1 MGVNR
6 SFNMPANLTPVYH
19 NAEERYKNASSNPE
33 KLEALQE
40 MLSVIPKH
48 KGTEKLQAE
57 IKRKIA
63 RLRKDLQKHKSS
75 GPSRKPFHHIERDGA
90 GRVVLSGP
98 PNSGKSSLL
107 KTLTHAEPEI
117 AVYPFTTR
125 EPHPGMMEYED
136 IMVQLVD
143 MPPLSPEVFEPWQL
157 ATLEQSDVNLF
168 IFDVT
173 DPLLLEQTEY
183 IIEKL
188 DQRGISLRREDRPR
202 SIILA
207 NKMDRDGAA
216 NNLAAWK
223 ELFEQ
228 VADSIPVSIEKDEN
242 FASLKELLFKS
253 LGVVRA
259 YTRPPGGRKAEN
271 TKPYI
276 LKKGATVLD
285 AAGHI
290 HKDLASGFKY
300 AKIWGEC
307 LHDGQMVERDHVLND
322 KDCLEIHT

>member
-1 MGVNR
+1 
-6 SFNMPANLTPVYH
+6 MPANLTPVYH
-19 NAEERYKNASSNPE
+19 DAEERYKSASTDAE
-33 KLEALQE
+33 KLDALQE
-40 MLSVIPKH
+40 MLAVIPKH

-57 IKRKIA
+57 LKRKIA
-63 RLRKDLQKHKSS
+63 RFRKDMQKHKSS
-75 GPSRKPFHHIERDGA
+75 GPSRKALHHIDRDGA

-107 KTLTHAEPEI
+107 KRLTRAEPEI
-117 AVYPFTTR
+117 AAYPFTTR
-125 EPHPGMMEYED
+125 APHPGMMEYED
-136 IMVQLVD
+136 VKVQLID

-188 DQRGISLRREDRPR
+188 DHRGISLRRKERPR

-207 NKMDRDGAA
+207 NKMDSDGAA
-216 NNLAAWK
+216 SNLAAWI

-228 VADSIPVSIEKDEN
+228 VADAIPVSVEKEED
-242 FASLKELLFKS
+242 FTAMKELLFKS

-271 TKPYI
+271 EKPYI
-276 LKKGATVLD
+276 LKTGATVLD
-285 AAGHI
+285 AAAHI

-300 AKIWGEC
+300 ARIWSEGLYE
-307 LHDGQMVERDHVLND
+307 GQMVERDHVLCD
-322 KDCLEIHT
+322 GDCLEIHA